1 MVKVLLVIAHE
12 NFRDE
17 EYFKPKEILEKAG
30 HIVVTAS
37 TTRAICKG
45 MLGKTVKPDILISD
59 AIADNFAALVIVG
72 GSGSQK
78 LWDVSELQ
86 ELIHEFYDLNKP
98 IAAICLA
105 TVALFKSGLM
115 QGKNATGWPPEAKI
129 EAAQNGVL
137 YIDESVIEDDLFIT
151 ARGPPNA
158 EEFGRKILKR
168 LDSK

>member
-1 MVKVLLVIAHE
+1 VLFVIAHE

-17 EYFKPKEILEKAG
+17 EYFKPKEILEKEG
-30 HIVVTAS
+30 NIVVTAS
-37 TTRAICKG
+37 TTRNICKG
-45 MLGKTVKPDILISD
+45 MLGKTVKPDILIGD
-59 AIADNFAALVIVG
+59 AIEDNFAALVIVG

-86 ELIHEFYDLNKP
+86 ELIHEFYDSNKP

-105 TVALFKSGLM
+105 TVTLFRSGLM
-115 QGKNATGWPPEAKI
+115 QGKNATGWQPDAKI

-137 YIDESVIEDDLFIT
+137 YADKNIVEDDLFIT
-151 ARGPPNA
+151 AQGPSNA

-168 LDSK
+168 LNSR